1 MQSLFRFGRRQF
13 LLLVLI
19 VSTVIASP
27 GRAQVRAPATVAEEV
42 VVTATRFKETQ
53 HEVPVGVTVVNA
65 EQIRASTAS
74 SVPELLMQFPGIHV
88 RDNSGSPNQQ
98 VDMRGFGIF
107 GDQNTLVLLDGQ
119 RISENEQTSVN
130 WAAIPLSAIE
140 RIEIMRGSGAVLY
153 GAGATGGTINI
164 ITKSPA
170 LNRKSAYL
178 GAGIATYNTA
188 DYRAGFNLANGNF
201 GMIANGSYLSTD
213 NYRANNAL
221 RQQDAQADLRYTG
234 ERGTLYAK
242 FGADDQRL
250 QLPGSLTEAQIA
262 VNPRQAATPGDFSH
276 ISGGY
281 GNLGGELM
289 LGDAQLALNAG
300 YRGKQ
305 ANSAF
310 FVATP
315 FRNNISSQVTVASAT
330 PRAKIPFT
338 LGGIKNTLVT
348 GVDWD
353 TWDFDSTASAFV
365 SHSVATQRD
374 TAWYLQDTIALG
386 AATVLSIGGRVQRT
400 TYNVGE
406 IIGGTAATQDR
417 NLRAYEIAAR
427 HQLTG
432 AWSVYGKF
440 GTSFRLPNIND
451 NFNLFT
457 GAIALLEPQTSHDR
471 EIGTE
476 VKLGRGAY
484 RLALYS
490 IDTNNEIHLDPIAF
504 NNVNLPP
511 TKRYGAEL
519 EGKWSFSPTLSVFAN
534 YTYTVAKFRSGS
546 FGGIDVA
553 DKDVPLVPH
562 AMANLGVSW
571 EFMPRTR
578 VNALANYV
586 GEQRFDSDETN
597 TFNAKMP
604 GYTLVDIK
612 LSHEYRGWS
621 FNTGVKNLFNEK
633 YFTYGVFTG
642 FPTFNAYP
650 ASERAVFASAQY
662 DFR

>member
-1 MQSLFRFGRRQF
+1 
-13 LLLVLI
+13 
-19 VSTVIASP
+19 
-27 GRAQVRAPATVAEEV
+27 VRAPATVAEEV
-42 VVTATRFKETQ
+42 VVTATRFSEPQ
-53 HEVPVGVTVVNA
+53 HEVPVGVTVINA
-65 EQIRASTAS
+65 EQIRASTAA

-140 RIEIMRGSGAVLY
+140 RIEILRGSGAVLY

-178 GAGIATYNTA
+178 GAGVATYNTA

-213 NYRANNAL
+213 NYRANNQL

-234 ERGTLYAK
+234 ARGTLYAK

-281 GNLGGELM
+281 GNFGGELM
-289 LGDAQLALNAG
+289 AGDAQFALNGA

-353 TWDFDSTASAFV
+353 SWDFDSTASAFV

-374 TAWYLQDTIALG
+374 SAWYLQDTIALG
-386 AATVLSIGGRVQRT
+386 AATVLSVGGRVQRT
-400 TYNVGE
+400 TYNLAE
-406 IIGGTAATQDR
+406 IIGGAAAAQDR

-519 EGKWSFSPTLSVFAN
+519 EGKWSFSPTLNIFAN

-562 AMANLGVSW
+562 AMANLGMSW
-571 EFMPRTR
+571 EFLPRTR
-578 VNALANYV
+578 VSALANYV
-586 GEQRFDSDETN
+586 GQQRFDSDETN
-597 TFNAKMP
+597 TFNSKMP

-621 FNTGVKNLFNEK
+621 INTGVKNLFNEK
-633 YFTYGVFTG
+633 YFTYGVVTG

>member
-1 MQSLFRFGRRQF
+1 MQSLGRFNRSQF
-13 LLLVLI
+13 WFPVI
-19 VSTVIASP
+19 VFSAIAASP
-27 GRAQVRAPATVAEEV
+27 GHAQVKAPATLADEV
-42 VVTATRFKETQ
+42 VVTATRFKEPQ
-53 HEVPVGVTVVNA
+53 HEVPVGVTVIDA
-65 EQIRASTAS
+65 EQIRASTAA
-74 SVPELLMQFPGIHV
+74 SVPELLMQVPGIHV

-107 GDQNTLVLLDGQ
+107 GDQNTLVLLDGR
-119 RISENEQTSVN
+119 RISENEQASVN

-164 ITKSPA
+164 ITKAPA
-170 LNRKSAYL
+170 LDRKSAFL
-178 GAGIATYNTA
+178 GAGIATYNTS
-188 DYRAGFNLANGNF
+188 DLRAGFNLAG
-201 GMIANGSYLSTD
+201 GSAGLIVNGSHLATD
-213 NYRANNAL
+213 NYRANNQL
-221 RQQDAQADLRYTG
+221 RQDDAQADLRYTG
-234 ERGTLYAK
+234 ARGTLYAK
-242 FGADDQRL
+242 FGGDDQQL
-250 QLPGSLTEAQIA
+250 QLPGSLTQAQIA

-289 LGDAQLALNAG
+289 LGDAELALDAG

-310 FVATP
+310 FVATA
-315 FRNNISSQVTVASAT
+315 FRNNISSQVAVTSVT

-338 LGGIKNTLVT
+338 FGGVPNTLVT

-353 TWDFDSTASAFV
+353 DWNFDSTASAFV

-374 TAWYLQDTIALG
+374 SAWYLQDTLALG
-386 AATVLSIGGRVQRT
+386 KATVLSIGGRTQRT
-400 TYNVGE
+400 SYNVAE
-406 IIGGTAATQDR
+406 IIGGAAATRDR
-417 NLRAYEIAAR
+417 DFRAYEIAAR
-427 HQLTG
+427 HKLTDV
-432 AWSVYGKF
+432 WSVYGKF

-471 EIGTE
+471 EIGAE
-476 VKLGRGAY
+476 LKLGRAAY

-511 TKRYGAEL
+511 TRRYGAEL
-519 EGKWSFSPTLSVFAN
+519 EGKWNFSPALSVSAN

-571 EFMPRTR
+571 QFLPRTHL
-578 VNALANYV
+578 NAQANYV

-604 GYTLVDIK
+604 GYTLVDLK

-650 ASERAVFASAQY
+650 AAERSVFVSAQY

>member
-1 MQSLFRFGRRQF
+1 M
-13 LLLVLI
+13 
-19 VSTVIASP
+19 
-27 GRAQVRAPATVAEEV
+27 
-42 VVTATRFKETQ
+42 
-53 HEVPVGVTVVNA
+53 
-65 EQIRASTAS
+65 
-74 SVPELLMQFPGIHV
+74 
-88 RDNSGSPNQQ
+88 
-98 VDMRGFGIF
+98 
-107 GDQNTLVLLDGQ
+107 
-119 RISENEQTSVN
+119 
-130 WAAIPLSAIE
+130 
-140 RIEIMRGSGAVLY
+140 
-153 GAGATGGTINI
+153 
-164 ITKSPA
+164 
-170 LNRKSAYL
+170 
-178 GAGIATYNTA
+178 
-188 DYRAGFNLANGNF
+188 
-201 GMIANGSYLSTD
+201 
-213 NYRANNAL
+213 
-221 RQQDAQADLRYTG
+221 
-234 ERGTLYAK
+234 
-242 FGADDQRL
+242 

-281 GNLGGELM
+281 GNLGGELK
-289 LGDAQLALNAG
+289 LGDAQLAMNAG

-305 ANSAF
+305 ANSSF

-315 FRNNISSQVTVASAT
+315 FRNNISTQVTVASVT
-330 PRAKIPFT
+330 PRARIPFT
-338 LGGIKNTLVT
+338 LGGMKNTLVT

-353 TWDFDSTASAFV
+353 TWDFDQTASAFF

-374 TAWYLQDTIALG
+374 TAWYLQDSIALG
-386 AATVLSIGGRVQRT
+386 AATVVSVGGRMQRT

-406 IIGGTAATQDR
+406 IIGGAAANLER

-427 HQLTG
+427 HQLTD
-432 AWSVYGKF
+432 AWGVYGKF

-471 EIGTE
+471 EIGAE
-476 VKLGRGAY
+476 LKLGRAAY

-519 EGKWSFSPTLSVFAN
+519 EGKWNFSPALSVFAN

-546 FGGIDVA
+546 FGGIDVT

-562 AMANLGVSW
+562 TMANLGMSW

-578 VNALANYV
+578 VNAVANYV
-586 GEQRFDSDETN
+586 GQQRFDSDETN

-604 GYTLVDIK
+604 GYTLVDLK
-612 LSHEYRGWS
+612 LTHEYRGWT

-633 YFTYGVFTG
+633 YFTYGVVTG

>member
-1 MQSLFRFGRRQF
+1 MKPVHYYHRICSTLG
-13 LLLVLI
+13 VLI
-19 VSTVIASP
+19 VSIAAAP
-27 GRAQVRAPATVAEEV
+27 AYAQLRAPATVGEEV
-42 VVTATRFKETQ
+42 VVTATRFKEPQRDT
-53 HEVPVGVTVVNA
+53 PIGVTVISA
-65 EQIRASTAS
+65 EQIRANTAS

-107 GDQNTLVLLDGQ
+107 GDQNTLILLDGQ
-119 RISENEQTSVN
+119 RISENEQTTVN

-164 ITKSPA
+164 ITKAPVQD
-170 LNRKSAYL
+170 RKSAYL
-178 GAGIATYNTA
+178 GAGVATYNTS
-188 DYRAGFNLANGNF
+188 DIRAGFN
-201 GMIANGSYLSTD
+201 IAGESVGLIVNGSHLATD
-213 NYRANNAL
+213 NYRANNQL

-234 ERGTLYAK
+234 ARGTLYAK
-242 FGADDQRL
+242 FGGDDQRL

-281 GNLGGELM
+281 GNLGGELK
-289 LGDAQLALNAG
+289 LGDAQLAMNAG

-315 FRNNISSQVTVASAT
+315 FRNNISTQVTVASVT
-330 PRAKIPFT
+330 PRARIPFT
-338 LGGIKNTLVT
+338 LGGVKNTLVT

-353 TWDFDSTASAFV
+353 TWDFDQTASAFF

-374 TAWYLQDTIALG
+374 TAWYLQDSIALG
-386 AATVLSIGGRVQRT
+386 AATVVSVGGRMQRT

-406 IIGGTAATQDR
+406 IIGGAAANLER

-427 HQLTG
+427 HQLTD
-432 AWSVYGKF
+432 AWGVYGKF

-457 GAIALLEPQTSHDR
+457 GAIALLQPQTSHDR
-471 EIGTE
+471 EIGAE
-476 VKLGRGAY
+476 LKLGRAAY

-519 EGKWSFSPTLSVFAN
+519 EGKWNFSPALSVFVN

-546 FGGIDVA
+546 FGGIDVT

-562 AMANLGVSW
+562 TMANLGMSW

-578 VNALANYV
+578 VNAVANYV
-586 GEQRFDSDETN
+586 GQQRFDSDETN

-604 GYTLVDIK
+604 GYTLVDLK
-612 LSHEYRGWS
+612 LTHEYRGWS

-633 YFTYGVFTG
+633 YFTYGVVTG